1 MRVKQ
6 ALTEKFQID
15 PESIII
21 IEAIFKPRVQ
31 MNSLYLV
38 VANDIVRYTDIYPEM
53 KDINEDIYF
62 YYVFVPK
69 DSSMKRADW
78 ADCRTKMIEI
88 LKPVMTDLY
97 RSRNNEIFSS
107 IKSQ

>member
-88 LKPVMTDLY
+88 LKPVMTG
-97 RSRNNEIFSS
+97 
-107 IKSQ
+107 